1 MHPELARQF
10 AEAFGSGPTAMLD
23 ALAALDSAAL
33 PPPLAALAAG
43 LPALLDAVDARYRAD
58 ARQPAGAAAD
68 PPDGERERERAIALL
83 NRSVG
88 EILAANGQQVPAT
101 AALGLEDVSGEI
113 ARLVRA
119 FNAVRRELEQQ
130 KFALDQHAIVSITD
144 ADGVIVYANRKF
156 CEISGYR
163 PDELIGRNHRIVK
176 SGLHPPEFYAGIWRT
191 ITAGH
196 VWHGELCNRAKD
208 GSLSWLAATIVPSLD
223 EGGRPRQFVAIRTD
237 VTARKHMEKAMA
249 EAVERAEAASQAKN
263 EFLATIS
270 HEIRTP
276 MNGIIGMTSLLL
288 DTGLSPEQH
297 HFAATVR
304 ASAEA
309 LLGLLNDIL
318 DFSKMEAG
326 RLDLEH
332 SPFEIAPLIEG
343 VVDILVPRV
352 RAKGLELTCRLG
364 ADTDGLFRGDPGR
377 LRQILLNLASNA
389 IKFTDHGAVAIA
401 ADFDPAAERPRLR
414 VTVRDTGIG
423 IPAAAHARLFGMF
436 SQADASMARRYGGS
450 GLGLAICRR
459 LLDLMGGRIGFDS
472 TEGEG
477 STFWFTVPLERVAPA
492 VAEEAAA
499 RSAEPLAGLR
509 LLVIDDHPA
518 SRAILLQH
526 LADWGAEGAEAP
538 AAAAGLAAIRAALGQ
553 GRPFDGLI
561 LDHLMPGM
569 TGLDLAAVL
578 RADPATAAL
587 PILLV
592 SSGDLGEA
600 QDLARALRLDRVLA
614 KPVRRAA
621 LRDALAAMF
630 GRGGGDAAVR
640 CEPPPPLP
648 SRPLKVL
655 VAEDNAINQQVAVGL
670 LAKLGHRADVAD
682 DGAEAV
688 ERVRQGEYDLVLMD
702 MQMPRFDGLA
712 ATRRIRTLPGARAG
726 VVIIAM
732 TANATAGDRAACL
745 AAGMND
751 YLAKPIDRH
760 RLSQVL
766 DRWAGR
772 LTAGEPAPAAPPPV
786 DPVLLPPVADE
797 AVQGEL
803 LRALG
808 PESVAR
814 LFRVFHAGLAARG
827 EEIARAVAAGD
838 GVLVAT
844 LAHSL
849 KGAAANLGFVR
860 LAEAAGRLE
869 RAGRDGGGLEPA
881 GAALGAALR
890 ATARHGSAGSEGSD
904 VTRDGSAP
912 GAPPPVGQG

>member
-1 MHPELARQF
+1 MHPELARQL
-10 AEAFGSGPTAMLD
+10 AEAFGSDPASMLD
-23 ALAALDSAAL
+23 ALAALDPAAL
-33 PPPLAALAAG
+33 PAPLVPLVAG
-43 LPALLDAVDARYRAD
+43 LPALLDAVEARYRAGEHD
-58 ARQPAGAAAD
+58 RAGAV
-68 PPDGERERERAIALL
+68 ALL

-88 EILAANGQQVPAT
+88 EILAANGQQAPAT

-163 PDELIGRNHRIVK
+163 PEELIGRNHRIVK

-223 EGGRPRQFVAIRTD
+223 EAGRPRQFVAIRTD

-288 DTGLSPEQH
+288 DTDLTPEQH
-297 HFAATVR
+297 HFAATAR

-352 RAKGLELTCRLG
+352 RVKGLELTCRVG
-364 ADTDGLFRGDPGR
+364 AETDGLYRGDPGR

-389 IKFTDHGAVAIA
+389 IKFTDHGAVAIEA
-401 ADFDPAAERPRLR
+401 GFDPAAAERPRLR

-423 IPAAAHARLFGMF
+423 IPATAHARLFGMF

-459 LLDLMGGRIGFDS
+459 LLDLMGGQIGFDS

-492 VAEEAAA
+492 AGEAPPPGPAA
-499 RSAEPLAGLR
+499 PLAGLR

-518 SRAILLQH
+518 SREILARQ
-526 LADWGAEGAEAP
+526 LAGWGIEVAEAA
-538 AAAAGLAAIRAALGQ
+538 AAAAGLAAIRAAPGQ

-578 RADPATAAL
+578 RADPATTTL

-592 SSGDLGEA
+592 SSGDLAEV

-630 GRGGGDAAVR
+630 GRGGAAAATR
-640 CEPPPPLP
+640 PEPLPPPPT
-648 SRPLKVL
+648 RPLKVL

-688 ERVRQGEYDLVLMD
+688 ERVRQGDYDLVLMD

-712 ATRRIRTLPGARAG
+712 ATRRIRTLPGARAE

-760 RLSQVL
+760 RLSQLL

-772 LTAGEPAPAAPPPV
+772 LTAGEPPPAASPPV

-803 LRALG
+803 VRALG
-808 PESVAR
+808 PESVGR

-838 GVLVAT
+838 AVLVAT

-869 RAGRDGGGLEPA
+869 QAGRDGGGLAPA
-881 GAALGAALR
+881 GAALAAALR
-890 ATARHGSAGSEGSD
+890 VTARHGSASAEGSD
-904 VTRDGSAP
+904 ATRDGGAP
-912 GAPPPVGQG
+912 DAPPPVGQG